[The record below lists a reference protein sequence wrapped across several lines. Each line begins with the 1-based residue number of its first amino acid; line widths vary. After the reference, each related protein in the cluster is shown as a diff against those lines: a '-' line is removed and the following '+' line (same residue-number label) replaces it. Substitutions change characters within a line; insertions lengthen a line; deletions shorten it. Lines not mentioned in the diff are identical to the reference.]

1 MNKKDLVDAV
11 ADSTGHSKV
20 ETAAVVDAVF
30 AAITDAL
37 GKREKVA
44 ISGFGTF
51 EARFTAARTARNP
64 QTGASVPVPARYSPK
79 FKPASGLKDAV
90 K

>member
-1 MNKKDLVDAV
+1 MNKKDLIDAV
-11 ADSTGHSKV
+11 AAETGQSKV
-20 ETAAVVDAVF
+20 DTAATVDAVF
-30 AAITDAL
+30 ATITGAL
-37 GKREKVA
+37 KNRDKVA
-44 ISGFGTF
+44 VSGFGTF

-64 QTGASVPVPARYSPK
+64 QTGATVPVPARHSPK

>member
-11 ADSTGHSKV
+11 AGATGNSKV

-37 GKREKVA
+37 RRRSKVA

-51 EARFTAARTARNP
+51 EPRYTAARTARNP
-64 QTGASVPVPARYSPK
+64 QTGASVEVPARYSAK
-79 FKPASGLKDAV
+79 FKPAAGLKDAV